1 MSILQNCGQT
11 DTVMESSES
20 QSHLLTNTVLNNST
34 SLEMNIASI
43 YQKEDVTSKRKEFI
57 AEFSLRRYCSGVM
70 GVPISFLDKFCPEQF
85 EIVGLGNSRD
95 NFTPMKDYINPYKIT
110 KQGKKINGGAIN
122 CVLTLSAKEKPI
134 GQVYYISDNSDYLIP
149 PYARVLLKIR

>member
-1 MSILQNCGQT
+1 
-11 DTVMESSES
+11 
-20 QSHLLTNTVLNNST
+20 
-34 SLEMNIASI
+34 
-43 YQKEDVTSKRKEFI
+43 
-57 AEFSLRRYCSGVM
+57 M